1 MRSRSL
7 RQMLTKAAVR
17 SNRRSSSGALSE
29 EFLPHNKGSALDC
42 RTVPDVRVRACNQRP
57 FRTDGEFV
65 VYWMNAYRRTHANF
79 ALQRALEWSSRFQR
93 PLLIVETLGCRA
105 RWSCDRFHQFVIA
118 GMRDNAARCREVGVA
133 YHPYIEPSVAHG
145 RGLIEHLARSAAVIV
160 TDDFPCYF
168 LPKMLAAVAPRLPVL
183 LEAVDSNGLWP
194 MRATDLV
201 FPTAYAFR
209 RFLQKNLTPHLT
221 ELPHYD
227 PFRSRTLPPLDAS
240 LLDEFRLR
248 WPAATE
254 ALLAGTPAALSSLP
268 IDHSIG
274 SASFEGGEV
283 AARKTFRNFLT
294 RRLPRYAEHRNDPEE
309 EAASGL
315 SPYLHFGHISI
326 HEIFSALTKRD
337 DWSPEKLALKSTGSR
352 NGWWGTTVEVEA
364 FLDEAVTWRE
374 IGFNMCSHRDDYD
387 QYESLPEWA
396 QKTLNDHASDP
407 RPHIYTHE
415 QLEASETHDPLW
427 NAAQRQLVT
436 EGRMHNYL
444 RMLWGKKI
452 LQWSPAPRDALA
464 TLIDL
469 NNKYAVDGRNPNS
482 YSGICWTL
490 GRYDR
495 PWGPVRPIF
504 GTIRYMTS
512 ENTAK
517 KLPVKGYL
525 QRYGPQGLF

>member
-1 MRSRSL
+1 M
-7 RQMLTKAAVR
+7 T
-17 SNRRSSSGALSE
+17 
-29 EFLPHNKGSALDC
+29 
-42 RTVPDVRVRACNQRP
+42 
-57 FRTDGEFV
+57 
-65 VYWMNAYRRTHANF
+65 AYRRTHANF
-79 ALQRALEWSSRFQR
+79 ALQRALEWCERLQR

-105 RWSCDRFHQFVIA
+105 RWSCDRFHRFVIE
-118 GMRDNAARCREVGVA
+118 GMRDNAVRCRDVGATYHA
-133 YHPYIEPSVAHG
+133 YVEPSAEHG
-145 RGLIEHLARSAAVIV
+145 RGMIEHLAQSAAVIV

-183 LEAVDSNGLWP
+183 IEAVDSNGLWP

-209 RFLQKNLTPHLT
+209 RFLHKNLTPHLS
-221 ELPHYD
+221 ELPQYD
-227 PFRSRTLPPLDAS
+227 PFVGRSLPPLDAS
-240 LLDEFRLR
+240 QLNEFRSR
-248 WPAATE
+248 WPSATE
-254 ALLAGTPAALSSLP
+254 PLLTATPAALSSLP
-268 IDHSIG
+268 IDHSI
-274 SASFEGGEV
+274 SAAVFEGGAI
-283 AARKTFRNFLT
+283 AARKTFQNFLT
-294 RRLPRYAEHRNDPEE
+294 RRLPRYAEHRNDPED

-326 HEIFSALTKRD
+326 HEIFAALVQRD
-337 DWSPEKLALKSTGSR
+337 DWSPEKLSPKPTGSR
-352 NGWWGTTVEVEA
+352 EGWWGTTVEVES

-374 IGFNMCSHRDDYD
+374 VGFNMCSHRDDYD
-387 QYESLPEWA
+387 QFESLPDWA

-407 RPHIYTHE
+407 RPHLYSPA

-427 NAAQRQLVT
+427 NAAQRQLVR

-452 LQWSPAPRDALA
+452 LQWSPSPREALA

-469 NNKYAVDGRNPNS
+469 NNKYAVDGRDPNS

-504 GTIRYMTS
+504 GKIRYMTS

-517 KLPVKGYL
+517 KLKLKGYL
-525 QRYGPQGLF
+525 ERYGARGLF